1 MFKKTLFAAAL
12 AAMSVN
18 NVLAFDTFDSE
29 NVIEGL
35 AGMMDG
41 IFLTDNLSY
50 LKGCMDG
57 ADFLVG
63 DI

>member
-1 MFKKTLFAAAL
+1 MFKKTIFAAAL

-18 NVLAFDTFDSE
+18 NVLAFDSE

>member
-18 NVLAFDTFDSE
+18 NVLAFDSE

>member
-1 MFKKTLFAAAL
+1 MFKKTIFAAAL

-18 NVLAFDTFDSE
+18 NVLAFDSE

-41 IFLTDNLSY
+41 IFLTDNLRY

>member
-18 NVLAFDTFDSE
+18 NVLAFDSE

-63 DI
+63 EI